1 MQGGK
6 EKYKFLNRVKRN
18 PFYARWQGKIF
29 IFFSVARENVVLSIY
44 LSIYLSICLS
54 IYTWEVTDVLE
65 TNGGPK
71 PGFIDIPGGS
81 LYSGASAYFTCKSEG
96 AFNVARSGY
105 S

>member
-44 LSIYLSICLS
+44 LSIYLSVYLS
-54 IYTWEVTDVLE
+54 VYLYIYL
-65 TNGGPK
+65 
-71 PGFIDIPGGS
+71 FFYI
-81 LYSGASAYFTCKSEG
+81 SGTILLSC
-96 AFNVARSGY
+96 
-105 S
+105 